1 MILKRSIKPDIKSN
15 LISSNIVIRMCAG
28 LMSIILVFI
37 SAGCGKSRLEVE
49 TVVESTGQADEPLE
63 PSESLVASKSTVEEQ
78 SETQDIN
85 IESASAGDSQSIT
98 TICVYVCGAV
108 AQEGVYELPNG
119 SRLADALEA
128 AGGYA
133 ENAVHGYLN
142 LAEPLVDGERIYF
155 PYLDEE
161 ETLDMAS
168 GAESDLKSDFKSKSD
183 TKSINGL
190 VNINTASIDEL
201 KTLSG
206 IGDSRAEDI
215 VAYREA
221 NGSFSSIED
230 IKNVSGIG
238 ESIFSKIKPYITVE

>member
-1 MILKRSIKPDIKSN
+1 
-15 LISSNIVIRMCAG
+15 
-28 LMSIILVFI
+28 
-37 SAGCGKSRLEVE
+37 
-49 TVVESTGQADEPLE
+49 
-63 PSESLVASKSTVEEQ
+63 
-78 SETQDIN
+78 
-85 IESASAGDSQSIT
+85 
-98 TICVYVCGAV
+98 
-108 AQEGVYELPNG
+108 
-119 SRLADALEA
+119 
-128 AGGYA
+128 
-133 ENAVHGYLN
+133 
-142 LAEPLVDGERIYF
+142 
-155 PYLDEE
+155 
-161 ETLDMAS
+161 MAS

>member
-1 MILKRSIKPDIKSN
+1 
-15 LISSNIVIRMCAG
+15 MCAG

-37 SAGCGKSRLEVE
+37 SAGCGKSQLEVE

-63 PSESLVASKSTVEEQ
+63 PSESLVASKSTVEEP

-85 IESASAGDSQSIT
+85 IESASSGDSQSIT

-161 ETLDMAS
+161 EKLDMAS
-168 GAESDLKSDFKSKSD
+168 GAEADLKSDFKSKSD

>member
-1 MILKRSIKPDIKSN
+1 
-15 LISSNIVIRMCAG
+15 MCAG

-37 SAGCGKSRLEVE
+37 SAGCGKSQLEVE

-168 GAESDLKSDFKSKSD
+168 GAEADLKSDFKSKSD